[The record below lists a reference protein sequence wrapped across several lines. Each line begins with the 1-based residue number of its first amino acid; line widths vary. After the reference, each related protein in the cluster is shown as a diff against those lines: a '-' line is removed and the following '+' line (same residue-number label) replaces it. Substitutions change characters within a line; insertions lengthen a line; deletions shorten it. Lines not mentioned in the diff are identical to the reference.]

1 MLLPEIAGA
10 QHGRRSMAHPVI
22 LGGKLALLLV
32 ILMVLIVLYGVLT
45 PEQFRVAL
53 FVAAGVFV
61 VGVVGLWV
69 LVLRSMRNPK
79 SWLGRLLVLSDSERA
94 GDGYTSASSR
104 FREMIGRRG
113 VALSKLRPSGTAQFG
128 RERVSVVTE
137 AEFIEQGTEVEI
149 VSVEGARVVVR
160 RPEPPD
166 GDQNDA

>member
-1 MLLPEIAGA
+1 
-10 QHGRRSMAHPVI
+10 MAHPVI

-32 ILMVLIVLYGVLT
+32 LLIVLIVLYGVLT
-45 PEQFRVAL
+45 SEQFRVAL
-53 FVAAGVFV
+53 VVGAVVFVA
-61 VGVVGLWV
+61 GVVGLWV
-69 LVLRSMRNPK
+69 VVLRSLRNPK
-79 SWLGRLLVLSDSERA
+79 SWLGKFMVLSHAERA
-94 GDGYTSASSR
+94 EDGYTSAPSR

-113 VALSKLRPSGTAQFG
+113 VALSKLRPSGTARFG

-166 GDQNDA
+166 VEQTGA